1 MNSDDDGQSD
11 LMSESLDHAE
21 LVATVELQL
30 SEVDMLQSMFP
41 GPRELVVDDPS
52 VLCDLR
58 DFVEGRTVL
67 LPPKLDLVINLDV
80 KKGHLS
86 MSVNLP
92 HQYPAVQPNMFVRSQ
107 TLNRDSQYRLNQELL
122 GYLKT
127 LQKGD
132 LCIGPAIT
140 WLQEKGET
148 FFDDCPEEKSK
159 STENPT
165 ETKDS
170 KFARLWIYSHH
181 IYSKVKRKDIL
192 DLAREFDLT
201 GFCLPGKPGIICIE
215 GLSRNTDDWWHKV
228 RSWNWQKILCKK
240 REEVE
245 ITPEQDLSKLRRFSL
260 FEELGS
266 ENNIR
271 VKGGGFHV
279 DMGDVF
285 RYLENHESGYVF
297 KEYFG
302 INGRPT

>member
-1 MNSDDDGQSD
+1 M
-11 LMSESLDHAE
+11 
-21 LVATVELQL
+21 VE
-30 SEVDMLQSMFP
+30 
-41 GPRELVVDDPS
+41 DPS

-58 DFVEGRTVL
+58 DFAEGRTLL
-67 LPPKLDLVINLDV
+67 LPPCLDLIINLEV
-80 KKGHLS
+80 KKGCLS
-86 MSVNLP
+86 MSVILP
-92 HQYPAVQPNMFVRSQ
+92 HHYPAVQPNIFVRSQ
-107 TLNRDSQYRLNQELL
+107 TLSRDAQHRLNQELL

-132 LCIGPAIT
+132 LCIGPAVT

-148 FFDDCPEEKSK
+148 FFDHSEELPKTDAHSL
-159 STENPT
+159 
-165 ETKDS
+165 ETKDT

-192 DLAREFDLT
+192 DLSKEFDLT
-201 GFCLPGKPGIICIE
+201 GFCLPGKPGIICVE
-215 GLSRNTDDWWHKV
+215 GLSCNTEDWWHKV

-240 REEVE
+240 REEKEMTAEEDV
-245 ITPEQDLSKLRRFSL
+245 SKCRRFST

-266 ENNIR
+266 DNNIR
-271 VKGGGFHV
+271 VKSSGFHV

-302 INGRPT
+302 ISGRPT